1 MRKMFGLIIGLGCL
15 AALML
20 VSLAQAAPGGVGL
33 TPTVWVYFP
42 FVALYPTPTIT
53 NTPTPT
59 VTPTPS
65 ATPSAT
71 ATVPP
76 AQNMAGGLRRE
87 EPTKPSYATNIEDIW
102 HWFYIHN
109 PNAST
114 VYYGI
119 LGVNVVKD
127 AGGYSFFHTSWSG
140 QLAPNGVL
148 SINGGC
154 FGPGGC
160 WGTSGQA
167 ELRDTVKVAQPGDY
181 TMTLAIC
188 QSSFDGCLQPSGSW
202 QNLASVTFT
211 AIDWTPTPP
220 PPMPDVVSTPMPS
233 LTEPCQLITDD
244 PAGTYLRCANLP

>member
-1 MRKMFGLIIGLGCL
+1 MRKTFGLIVGVGLL

-20 VSLAQAAPGGVGL
+20 VSLAQAAPGGAGL

-42 FVALYPTPTIT
+42 FMALYPTPTFT
-53 NTPTPT
+53 NTPTAT
-59 VTPTPS
+59 ATATSTATPT
-65 ATPSAT
+65 AT

-76 AQNMAGGLRRE
+76 PQNMAGGLRRE
-87 EPTKPSYATNIEDIW
+87 EPNKPSYATNIENIW

-119 LGVNVVKD
+119 LGVSVYKD
-127 AGGYSFFHTSWSG
+127 AGYNFFHTSWSG

-154 FGPGGC
+154 FGPSGC
-160 WGTSGQA
+160 QGSPGSA
-167 ELRDTVKVAQPGDY
+167 ELRDTVIVAQPGDY

-188 QSSFDGCLQPSGSW
+188 QSSFNGCLEPSGSW
-202 QNLASVTFT
+202 QNLASVTFK
-211 AIDWTPTPP
+211 AIDWTPMPP
-220 PPMPDVVSTPMPS
+220 PDGVSTPVPPQ
-233 LTEPCQLITDD
+233 TEPCQLITDD
-244 PAGTYLRCANLP
+244 PAGTYLRCTNLP